1 MSRALRT
8 VATIAGAVALIA
20 TTGGLAFPAVAA
32 KAGVAGS
39 AGGFAGISAASL
51 GKIGAIAGVTSA
63 VASVGAQLTQPKPIA
78 RGSPAQVIIEPEP
91 PRPYIVGEVMT
102 GGVMRYDNAYGPTIA
117 RVPNPYRW
125 QVRVL
130 SGVGPI
136 QGILGEF
143 FDFQPIS
150 SFYTGFYATKQN
162 LGDRPQA
169 AALVPEYP
177 GAPAWDVS
185 SRLSGC
191 AHVGLNFLFDRDGER
206 FAAGL
211 PIYTALCQGE
221 KVYDPRQDSTYP
233 GGSGPCRLGQENTYV
248 FSRNPACHA
257 ATYAYGR
264 FQDGKRIFGLGLSA
278 DAIDWPAVVDWA
290 NDCDTNEWTANL
302 ILFEGGTGANLQD
315 QRVRNLDDLCTAG
328 GARWFQAGGQLS
340 FDWHRPRVSLA
351 TLRDEDI
358 LEAGGGTDAVQTVRD
373 RMNGVRPQYIEPENN
388 WQQVTAKEIVGS
400 TYRAED
406 GTALTQVWPLNGV
419 TNKEQAGELASY
431 AMADSRELGPM
442 DVQASVEWRFYRPG
456 DCIEIDS
463 SLIAYQGQAVINQ
476 RALDPAS
483 LSVSLSMKSETPDK
497 HDFALGK
504 VADPPPTPVL
514 AQTAEE
520 RDLQRAA
527 ALRPREID
535 AEFGSTN
542 GATIVSPGAFDPD
555 VGLVGNVRDENGDPY
570 LPGELLNSEIAL
582 TPDGRLRYF
591 ELPDLPVELG
601 AITLPD
607 LGAASDVAVRQ
618 AQDDAEA
625 LAQAL
630 STALENVSTTRE
642 TLRDAG
648 IYTDADTGEVRIF
661 AVDQTNDRINTAEIR
676 LDAAEAN
683 INLRAT
689 VDYVDQAII
698 EAVLDPSQVADLDT
712 IFLRLTAAEID
723 IDALQGTVTTLA
735 TNTQLSA
742 VEGRVTTAESAI
754 DALEGSIVNK
764 VDNTTFN
771 ALDSRVTTAET
782 TLGALGDVAQ
792 FGIAVTAVRTIS
804 RDQDDSAESNLLALL
819 LDDKTRRNQVT
830 AIADARRDLT
840 ARIIEGDAAEAAER
854 LALQAR
860 VGQAEASLA
869 QESIARVSGDNA
881 LAGQITTIN
890 TTVNGQSAT
899 LTSFQQ
905 SLDGFAVRAGLRLD
919 VNGRVTGWVFNN
931 DGQQSDFDVVADRF
945 RIFAPGLP
953 AAQAPFEVSGGNLR
967 LSGNVRIGGDLVVDG
982 TLTANKF
989 EQDGVT
995 RAYEAKNPFNRFPSV
1010 MEDIATISVEMDR
1023 PGTIILIA
1031 NYQFSASSNRQWS
1044 AEIAVG
1050 NNVLQT
1056 GSSDN
1061 DAYAS
1066 FAGAFFATSAGTYT
1080 ARARASTNASTFIN
1094 AGGCSLVVLRTYV

>member
-1 MSRALRT
+1 MARALRT
-8 VATIAGAVALIA
+8 IGTIAAGAAIIA
-20 TTGGLAFPAVAA
+20 TAGAALGPALGLKAA
-32 KAGVAGS
+32 TATTLSKIGTISAITAGVAN
-39 AGGFAGISAASL
+39 
-51 GKIGAIAGVTSA
+51 
-63 VASVGAQLTQPKPIA
+63 VGAQLTQPKPIA
-78 RGSPAQVIIEPEP
+78 RGSPARVIIEPEP

-136 QGILGEF
+136 QGVLGEF
-143 FDFQPIS
+143 FNFHPIS

-177 GAPAWDVS
+177 GAPAWDAS
-185 SRLSGC
+185 SKLSGC
-191 AHVGLNFLFDRDGER
+191 AHVGLNFLFDRDAER
-206 FAAGL
+206 FADGV

-248 FSRNPACHA
+248 YSRNPACHA

-373 RMNGVRPQYIEPENN
+373 RMNGVRPQYIEPDNN
-388 WQQVTAKEIVGS
+388 WQQVTAKEIIGS

-483 LSVSLSMKSETPDK
+483 LSVSLSMKSETPGK

-535 AEFGSTN
+535 AEFGANRTQDN
-542 GATIVSPGAFDPD
+542 IAAGIAGQAPAATDPTIETGATRGAPAGTNIAGIEATVFASELATARADATASLADLTAIAADGVLSRSEKISVRERRDNIIAEFPIWRDRAAAFGISTALRNSYQTAYDELLAYLTAVNVNSNTDTSIVRADFVAAFVNYADARERIIDALTDEASKRATVAGAEAGLRNSNVQLGANAAVNSDFARGGFGWTFQQNTGLTPAGVNQVDVATKSGIRDVWGARFLGTLGAGSNRDVFYTAAIWRQNAPLQNALRFALPVAAGERIFARARIARVRCQSQLYILFFDKDGTIISAP
-555 VGLVGNVRDENGDPY
+555 NVTGGRVTNAADNGDPANFDVIGLTEIAPANAAWAILMVRMVGTDENNPRVFVIEPMIGKIPVNQTA
-570 LPGELLNSEIAL
+570 LPEYQVGAADRLADNTVEQPVVGLLNPTTGRSTSRRISSQIIASGVLETFSANPL
-582 TPDGRLRYF
+582 TASTSGS
-591 ELPDLPVELG
+591 VST
-601 AITLPD
+601 ITVN
-607 LGAASDVAVRQ
+607 AHTVF
-618 AQDDAEA
+618 DDA
-625 LAQAL
+625 
-630 STALENVSTTRE
+630 
-642 TLRDAG
+642 
-648 IYTDADTGEVRIF
+648 
-661 AVDQTNDRINTAEIR
+661 
-676 LDAAEAN
+676 
-683 INLRAT
+683 
-689 VDYVDQAII
+689 
-698 EAVLDPSQVADLDT
+698 
-712 IFLRLTAAEID
+712 
-723 IDALQGTVTTLA
+723 
-735 TNTQLSA
+735 
-742 VEGRVTTAESAI
+742 
-754 DALEGSIVNK
+754 GSI
-764 VDNTTFN
+764 
-771 ALDSRVTTAET
+771 A
-782 TLGALGDVAQ
+782 
-792 FGIAVTAVRTIS
+792 
-804 RDQDDSAESNLLALL
+804 
-819 LDDKTRRNQVT
+819 
-830 AIADARRDLT
+830 
-840 ARIIEGDAAEAAER
+840 
-854 LALQAR
+854 
-860 VGQAEASLA
+860 
-869 QESIARVSGDNA
+869 
-881 LAGQITTIN
+881 
-890 TTVNGQSAT
+890 
-899 LTSFQQ
+899 
-905 SLDGFAVRAGLRLD
+905 
-919 VNGRVTGWVFNN
+919 
-931 DGQQSDFDVVADRF
+931 
-945 RIFAPGLP
+945 
-953 AAQAPFEVSGGNLR
+953 
-967 LSGNVRIGGDLVVDG
+967 
-982 TLTANKF
+982 
-989 EQDGVT
+989 
-995 RAYEAKNPFNRFPSV
+995 
-1010 MEDIATISVEMDR
+1010 
-1023 PGTIILIA
+1023 
-1031 NYQFSASSNRQWS
+1031 FSASSIGGLNPS
-1044 AEIAVG
+1044 TMYFVYESNPNFEG
-1050 NNVLQT
+1050 
-1056 GSSDN
+1056 
-1061 DAYAS
+1061 
-1066 FAGAFFATSAGTYT
+1066 GA
-1080 ARARASTNASTFIN
+1080 
-1094 AGGCSLVVLRTYV
+1094 RTYVATTNRNSLTVFGRRYVGNVTTPASGDPPASGGGGGGGFVPGGPNEDLP